1 MFAGLDG
8 IADGFLWGPEKI
20 QMWRKKA
27 KKKGIC
33 LVNSRSVS
41 VGPLLQQRPGPKTI
55 EKRDTFIFVNS
66 QIAGLFTR
74 SKMATKFVPLDGIC
88 NLMPC
93 LPTNTLPWQR
103 WWGGNNIPRA
113 QQRSGTLALLYDS
126 TWGIK
131 CGFYSSWPETTKVTF
146 QYTCGMLQALLK
158 HVNRNCWTLAN
169 VQNQSKLE
177 PYPFLL
183 KGCL

>member
-1 MFAGLDG
+1 LQTDFYGDLKK
-8 IADGFLWGPEKI
+8 FKCEEKK
-20 QMWRKKA
+20 Q

-74 SKMATKFVPLDGIC
+74 SKMATMFVPLDGIC

-126 TWGIK
+126 LFSQRPPLTWHPRPLNLHPS
-131 CGFYSSWPETTKVTF
+131 CCP
-146 QYTCGMLQALLK
+146 
-158 HVNRNCWTLAN
+158 NRSLNEPRN
-169 VQNQSKLE
+169 ESKLTGVIE
-177 PYPFLL
+177 YENYNQR
-183 KGCL
+183 KIVDTS